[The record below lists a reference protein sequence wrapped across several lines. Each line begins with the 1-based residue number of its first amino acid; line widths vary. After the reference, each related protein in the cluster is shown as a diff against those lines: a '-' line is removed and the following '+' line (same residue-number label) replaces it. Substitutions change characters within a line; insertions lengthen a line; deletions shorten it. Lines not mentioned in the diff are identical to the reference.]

1 MRMLSHRNSKISEK
15 DNFTRDNNQYLILLK
30 KYNEMSSLKY
40 LQLDVINA
48 KMTWTGVPI
57 YNLP

>member
-1 MRMLSHRNSKISEK
+1 MLSHRNSKISEK